1 MYCFLHNKL
10 SNKYSPCKP
19 WLPLNFLFPLLAK
32 LPIVIVM
39 ETISREFRVA
49 LLWEL
54 LYADDL
60 VVIAETEQ
68 DLIKKL
74 YEWKN
79 NVQNRGMRVNMNKT
93 KVMISGERQKPL
105 QKAAR

>member
-1 MYCFLHNKL
+1 
-10 SNKYSPCKP
+10 
-19 WLPLNFLFPLLAK
+19 
-32 LPIVIVM
+32 M
-39 ETISREFRVA
+39 EAISREFRVA

-74 YEWKN
+74 YE
-79 NVQNRGMRVNMNKT
+79 
-93 KVMISGERQKPL
+93 
-105 QKAAR
+105 